1 MSLKNDYKTISNS
14 DYEELLKKTLSFENH
29 KEKSIVEGKVV
40 SIDKSNVVI
49 DVGLK
54 SEGRIPI
61 SEFTRQGQTPE
72 LKTGDKIDVY
82 VDKLDDNNGE
92 IKL

>member
-1 MSLKNDYKTISNS
+1 MAENKQTSNISNNEY
-14 DYEELLKKTLSFENH
+14 DELIKKNFGLNTN
-29 KEKSIVEGKVV
+29 KEKSIVSGKVV
-40 SIDKSNVVI
+40 FVDKENVIV

-61 SEFTRQGQTPE
+61 SEFTRPGQTPE

-82 VDKLDDNNGE
+82 VDKLDDNTKY
-92 IKL
+92 I